1 MPAIAEVSLALGIPL
16 VALALVVWHRR
27 WRGRMA
33 AALALVAVGV
43 AAAAEVAAPLELLSL
58 PGWTGLD
65 YGVAWLGSWALFSAG
80 AALAVRR
87 LPGGP
92 PAAVAL
98 ILGACMGELAAAL
111 VLGRHARDGAAAARL
126 ALTAAA
132 GALIGRVGDPVLGLN
147 ADSSLLGWAPLW
159 LAVAIGVVVA
169 RPRAADLASRGEEG
183 SLAPLGVCLFG
194 AVGATIMPAWGPVIL
209 GLVGLML
216 VALGARRPGRGPAL
230 ELVLW
235 VGASVVLVVLATA
248 AGLPEVAAWGLEEAQ
263 ELPGVLAGPLL
274 GGLSLVFA
282 TLVDGPAAALFLD
295 ATLARALELRLPGGA
310 QFAAL
315 GAGVGGLGPLVIAGG
330 LRAGWWR
337 WLLTA
342 LLTCVLWAA
351 FVVWG

>member
-16 VALALVVWHRR
+16 LALALVVWHRH
-27 WRGRMA
+27 WRGRVA
-33 AALALVAVGV
+33 VALALVALGM
-43 AAAAEVAAPLELLSL
+43 AAAFQVASPLELLSL

-65 YGVAWLGSWALFSAG
+65 SGVAWLGSWALFSAG

-92 PAAVAL
+92 PAVVAVA
-98 ILGACMGELAAAL
+98 LGACMGELAAAL

-147 ADSSLLGWAPLW
+147 TDATLLSWAPLW
-159 LAVAIGVVVA
+159 LAVAIGVAVA
-169 RPRAADLASRGEEG
+169 RPRAADLASRGEG
-183 SLAPLGVCLFG
+183 SLAPLGVCLLA
-194 AVGATIMPAWGPVIL
+194 AVGATVVPSWGPVIL
-209 GLVGLML
+209 GVVGLML
-216 VALGARRPGRGPAL
+216 VALGARRPGRVPAL

-235 VGASVVLVVLATA
+235 VGASVMLAILATA
-248 AGLPEVAAWGLEEAQ
+248 AGLPEVTAWGLEEVQ

-274 GGLSLVFA
+274 GGLALVFA
-282 TLVDGPAAALFLD
+282 TLVDGAAAALFLD
-295 ATLARALELRLPGGA
+295 ATFARALELRLPGGV

-315 GAGVGGLGPLVIAGG
+315 GAAVGGLGPLVMAGG

-342 LLTCVLWAA
+342 LLTCVVWAA
-351 FVVWG
+351 FVLWS